1 MWQTIVHKRGSPLCS
16 CWHMEKVDAKIFPRK
31 WMYNREECLQNWVW
45 GKFKHKKEKKR
56 CGVLMLRII
65 KVGMVKILSMET
77 SLSTVYTL
85 CDCDSEKPRK
95 PEDLWHDQEDLQSLL
110 HQSLFNTDFTTNIC
124 KWLIHHFFFFILFL

>member
-1 MWQTIVHKRGSPLCS
+1 MC
-16 CWHMEKVDAKIFPRK
+16 
-31 WMYNREECLQNWVW
+31 NREACLQDWVQIMR
-45 GKFKHKKEKKR
+45 KIQTQKRKEKKR

-85 CDCDSEKPRK
+85 CDCEKPRRK

-110 HQSLFNTDFTTNIC
+110 HQSLFNTDFTTNI
-124 KWLIHHFFFFILFL
+124 LIT